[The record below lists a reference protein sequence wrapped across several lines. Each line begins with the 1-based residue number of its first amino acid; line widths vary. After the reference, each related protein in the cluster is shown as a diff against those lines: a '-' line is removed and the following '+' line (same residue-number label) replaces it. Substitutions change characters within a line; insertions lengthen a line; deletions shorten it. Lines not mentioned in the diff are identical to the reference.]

1 MPTLRTATKLKLGY
15 LGIAALDTWLS
26 GKEHPVAHRARLLT
40 KPLLMPALAASL
52 ATNPKATGSPLR
64 SSTLVAQ
71 AAGWGGDVALLASG
85 TTPFLVGAGS
95 FAVGHA
101 AYLTG
106 FVRRRNHEPLTE
118 PLEVRVVAGSW
129 LVSAPALALLAR
141 RQQPELAGPVF
152 GYATILAAMVIG
164 AHRLDAAVP
173 VSARRLTM
181 AGASLFM
188 VSDTLL
194 GIRMFAMKEPPA
206 ALERAVMATYAA
218 GQFLLSEGAARA

>member
-1 MPTLRTATKLKLGY
+1 MAILRTTTQLKLGY
-15 LGIAALDTWLS
+15 LGVAALDTWLS
-26 GKEHPVAHRARLLT
+26 GKAHPMAHRARFLT
-40 KPLLMPALAASL
+40 KPLLMPTLAASL
-52 ATNPKATGSPLR
+52 ATNAKAADSALR
-64 SSTLVAQ
+64 STTLVAQ

-85 TTPFLVGAGS
+85 TKPFLLGAGS

-106 FVRRRNHEPLTE
+106 FVRRRNHAPLTE
-118 PLEVRVVAGSW
+118 PLEVRVIAGSW

-141 RQQPELAGPVF
+141 RQQPELAAPVF
-152 GYATILAAMVIG
+152 GYATILAAMAIG
-164 AHRLDAAVP
+164 AHRLDATVP
-173 VSARRLTM
+173 TAARRLTM

-194 GIRMFAMKEPPA
+194 GIGKFALKEPSA
-206 ALERAVMATYAA
+206 GLERAVMATYAA

>member
-26 GKEHPVAHRARLLT
+26 GKAHPMAHRARFLT
-40 KPLLMPALAASL
+40 KPLLMPTLAASL
-52 ATNPKATGSPLR
+52 ATNPKAADSPLR
-64 SSTLVAQ
+64 SHARWWPRRPAG
-71 AAGWGGDVALLASG
+71 AATWRCSPRAPSRSWS
-85 TTPFLVGAGS
+85 GAGS

-141 RQQPELAGPVF
+141 RQQPELAGAGV
-152 GYATILAAMVIG
+152 
-164 AHRLDAAVP
+164 RLRDDP
-173 VSARRLTM
+173 RGDGDRRPSPRRDRCRSAR
-181 AGASLFM
+181 G
-188 VSDTLL
+188 
-194 GIRMFAMKEPPA
+194 G
-206 ALERAVMATYAA
+206 
-218 GQFLLSEGAARA
+218 